1 MRTSGQLSLVVKMPQ
16 KDYVK
21 AGRAAPRPRKN
32 TKTVKPFPWPLVIT
46 VGVLVIGFAW
56 FLYHLS
62 QKTPVDDPVTP
73 VISAKKDDLPPKP
86 AKEPYQ
92 YIEELENKEIQV
104 TVEELAAKGP
114 FLMFCGTYRAI
125 ETAQQMKAKVA
136 FAGYPSEVRRIEGK
150 NGVFFRVTLGPY
162 TSKRQAES
170 DRSRLMRQ
178 KVVECRIATAT

>member
-1 MRTSGQLSLVVKMPQ
+1 MLLVVKMPP

-21 AGRAAPRPRKN
+21 AGRATPRPRKN
-32 TKTVKPFPWPLVIT
+32 TKTAKPFPWPLVIT
-46 VGVLVIGFAW
+46 VVALVIGFVW

-62 QKTPVDDPVTP
+62 QKTPVEDAVTP
-73 VISAKKDDLPPKP
+73 AITAKKDELPPKP
-86 AKEPYQ
+86 AAEPYQ
-92 YIEELENKEIQV
+92 YIKELENKEIQV
-104 TVEELAAKGP
+104 QVEELEAKGP

-170 DRSRLMRQ
+170 DKSRLLRQ
-178 KVVECRIATAT
+178 KVAECRIANAT

>member
-1 MRTSGQLSLVVKMPQ
+1 MPP

-21 AGRAAPRPRKN
+21 AGRATPRPRKN
-32 TKTVKPFPWPLVIT
+32 TKTAKPFPWPLVIT
-46 VGVLVIGFAW
+46 VVALVIGFVW

-62 QKTPVDDPVTP
+62 QKTPVEDAVTP
-73 VISAKKDDLPPKP
+73 AITAKKDELPPKP
-86 AKEPYQ
+86 AAEPYQ
-92 YIEELENKEIQV
+92 YIKELENKEIQV
-104 TVEELAAKGP
+104 QVEELEAKGP

-170 DRSRLMRQ
+170 DKSRLLRQ
-178 KVVECRIATAT
+178 KVADCRIANAT

>member
-1 MRTSGQLSLVVKMPQ
+1 MKMPP

-21 AGRAAPRPRKN
+21 AGRATPRPRKN
-32 TKTVKPFPWPLVIT
+32 TKTAKPFPWPLVIT
-46 VGVLVIGFAW
+46 VVALVIGFVW

-62 QKTPVDDPVTP
+62 QKTPVEDAVTP
-73 VISAKKDDLPPKP
+73 AITAKKDELPPKP
-86 AKEPYQ
+86 AAEPYQ
-92 YIEELENKEIQV
+92 YIKELENKEIQV
-104 TVEELAAKGP
+104 QVEELEAKGP

-170 DRSRLMRQ
+170 DKSRLLRQ
-178 KVVECRIATAT
+178 KVADCRIANAT

>member
-1 MRTSGQLSLVVKMPQ
+1 LLLVVKMPP

-21 AGRAAPRPRKN
+21 AGRATPRPRKN
-32 TKTVKPFPWPLVIT
+32 TKTTKPFPWPLVIT
-46 VGVLVIGFAW
+46 VVALVIGFVW

-62 QKTPVDDPVTP
+62 QKTPVEDAVTP
-73 VISAKKDDLPPKP
+73 AITAKKDELPPKP
-86 AKEPYQ
+86 AAEPYQ
-92 YIEELENKEIQV
+92 YIKELENKEIQV
-104 TVEELAAKGP
+104 QVEELEAKGP

-170 DRSRLMRQ
+170 DKSRLLRQ
-178 KVVECRIATAT
+178 KVADCRIANAT

>member
-1 MRTSGQLSLVVKMPQ
+1 MRDIRPVVLSCEDATKRLCQSRSGRTQ
-16 KDYVK
+16 
-21 AGRAAPRPRKN
+21 
-32 TKTVKPFPWPLVIT
+32 TKKKYQNSETFPWPLVIT

-73 VISAKKDDLPPKP
+73 VLSAKKDDLPPKP
-86 AKEPYQ
+86 AAEPYQ
-92 YIEELENKEIQV
+92 YIKELENKEIQV
-104 TVEELAAKGP
+104 KVEELEAKGP

-125 ETAQQMKAKVA
+125 ETAQQVKAKVA

-170 DRSRLMRQ
+170 DKSRLLRQ
-178 KVVECRIATAT
+178 KVADCRIAVAT

>member
-1 MRTSGQLSLVVKMPQ
+1 MLLVVKMPP

-46 VGVLVIGFAW
+46 VGVLVCGFAW

-62 QKTPVDDPVTP
+62 QKTPVADPVTP
-73 VISAKKDDLPPKP
+73 VISAKKDDLPPKT

-104 TVEELAAKGP
+104 TVEELEAKGP
-114 FLMFCGTYRAI
+114 FLMFCGTYRVN

-162 TSKRQAES
+162 SSKRQAES

-178 KVVECRIATAT
+178 KVADCRIATL

>member
-1 MRTSGQLSLVVKMPQ
+1 MSLVVKMPQ
-16 KDYVK
+16 RDYVK
-21 AGRAAPRPRKN
+21 AGRAAPRPKKN

-56 FLYHLS
+56 FLYQLS
-62 QKTPVDDPVTP
+62 QKTPVDDAVTP
-73 VISAKKDDLPPKP
+73 AITAKKDELPPKP
-86 AKEPYQ
+86 AAEPYQ
-92 YIEELENKEIQV
+92 YIKELENKEIQV
-104 TVEELAAKGP
+104 QVEELEAKGP

-162 TSKRQAES
+162 ASKRQAES
-170 DRSRLMRQ
+170 DKSRLMRQ
-178 KVVECRIATAT
+178 KVAECRIANAT

>member
-1 MRTSGQLSLVVKMPQ
+1 MKMPQ
-16 KDYVK
+16 RDYVK
-21 AGRAAPRPRKN
+21 AGRAAPRPKKN
-32 TKTVKPFPWPLVIT
+32 AKKVKPFPWPLVIA
-46 VGVLVIGFAW
+46 VAALILGFAW

-62 QKTPVDDPVTP
+62 QRAPVEDVATPAITAKTDE
-73 VISAKKDDLPPKP
+73 LPPKP
-86 AKEPYQ
+86 AAEPYQ
-92 YIEELENKEIQV
+92 YIKELENKEIQV
-104 TVEELAAKGP
+104 QVEELEAKGP

-170 DRSRLMRQ
+170 DKSRLLRQ
-178 KVVECRIATAT
+178 KVADCRIANAT

>member
-1 MRTSGQLSLVVKMPQ
+1 MLLVVKMPP

-32 TKTVKPFPWPLVIT
+32 TKTVKPFPWPLVIS
-46 VGVLVIGFAW
+46 VGVLVIGFIW

-62 QKTPVDDPVTP
+62 QKTPVDDAVTP
-73 VISAKKDDLPPKP
+73 AITAKKDDFPSKP
-86 AKEPYQ
+86 AAEPYQ
-92 YIEELENKEIQV
+92 YIKELENKEIQV
-104 TVEELAAKGP
+104 TVEELEAKGP

-162 TSKRQAES
+162 SSKRKAES
-170 DRSRLMRQ
+170 DKSRLMRQ
-178 KVVECRIATAT
+178 RVADCRIATAT

>member
-1 MRTSGQLSLVVKMPQ
+1 LLLVVKMPP

-62 QKTPVDDPVTP
+62 QKTPVYDPVTP

-125 ETAQQMKAKVA
+125 ETAHQMKAKVA

>member
-1 MRTSGQLSLVVKMPQ
+1 MLLVVKMPP

-21 AGRAAPRPRKN
+21 AGRATPRPRKN
-32 TKTVKPFPWPLVIT
+32 TKTAKPFPWPLVIT
-46 VGVLVIGFAW
+46 DVALVIGFVW

-62 QKTPVDDPVTP
+62 QKTPVEDAVTP
-73 VISAKKDDLPPKP
+73 AITAKKDELPPKP
-86 AKEPYQ
+86 AAEPYQ
-92 YIEELENKEIQV
+92 YIKELENKEIQV
-104 TVEELAAKGP
+104 QVEELEAKGP

-170 DRSRLMRQ
+170 DKSRLLRQ
-178 KVVECRIATAT
+178 KVAECRIANAT

>member
-32 TKTVKPFPWPLVIT
+32 TKTVKPSPWPLVIT
-46 VGVLVIGFAW
+46 VSVLVLGFIW

-62 QKTPVDDPVTP
+62 QKTPVADPVTP
-73 VISAKKDDLPPKP
+73 VISSKKDDLPPKP

-104 TVEELAAKGP
+104 TVEELEAKGP
-114 FLMFCGTYRAI
+114 FLMFCGTYRAN

-162 TSKRQAES
+162 SSKRQAES
-170 DRSRLMRQ
+170 DRSRLLRQ
-178 KVVECRIATAT
+178 KVADCRIATL

>member
-1 MRTSGQLSLVVKMPQ
+1 LLLVVKMPP

-21 AGRAAPRPRKN
+21 AGRATPRPRKN
-32 TKTVKPFPWPLVIT
+32 TKTAKPFPWPLVIT
-46 VGVLVIGFAW
+46 VVALVIGFVW

-62 QKTPVDDPVTP
+62 QKTPVEDAVAPAIT
-73 VISAKKDDLPPKP
+73 AKKDELPPKP
-86 AKEPYQ
+86 AAEPYQ
-92 YIEELENKEIQV
+92 YIKELENKEIQV
-104 TVEELAAKGP
+104 QIEELEAKGP

-170 DRSRLMRQ
+170 DKSRLLRQ
-178 KVVECRIATAT
+178 KVADCRIANAT

>member
-1 MRTSGQLSLVVKMPQ
+1 MLLVVKMPP

-62 QKTPVDDPVTP
+62 QKIPVDDPVTP
-73 VISAKKDDLPPKP
+73 VLSAKKDDLPPKP
-86 AKEPYQ
+86 AAEPYQ
-92 YIEELENKEIQV
+92 YIKELENKEIQV
-104 TVEELAAKGP
+104 QVKELEAKGP

-170 DRSRLMRQ
+170 DRSRLLRQ

>member
-1 MRTSGQLSLVVKMPQ
+1 MSLVAKIVVKMPP

-46 VGVLVIGFAW
+46 VGALVIGFAW

-73 VISAKKDDLPPKP
+73 VITAKKDDLPPKP

-104 TVEELAAKGP
+104 TVEELEAKGP
-114 FLMFCGTYRAI
+114 FLMFCGTYRAN

-162 TSKRQAES
+162 ASKRKAES
-170 DRSRLMRQ
+170 DRSRLLRQ
-178 KVVECRIATAT
+178 KVADCRIATAT

>member
-1 MRTSGQLSLVVKMPQ
+1 MPLVVKMPQ
-16 KDYVK
+16 RDYVK
-21 AGRAAPRPRKN
+21 AGRAAPRPKKN
-32 TKTVKPFPWPLVIT
+32 TKAVKPFPWPLVIT
-46 VGVLVIGFAW
+46 VAVLVIGFIW

-62 QKTPVDDPVTP
+62 QKTPVADPVTP
-73 VISAKKDDLPPKP
+73 AITSKKDELPPKP

-104 TVEELAAKGP
+104 TVEELEAKGP

-162 TSKRQAES
+162 SSKRQAES
-170 DRSRLMRQ
+170 DKSRLMRQ
-178 KVVECRIATAT
+178 KVADCRIAAAS

>member
-1 MRTSGQLSLVVKMPQ
+1 MLLVVKMPP

-21 AGRAAPRPRKN
+21 AGRATPRPRKN
-32 TKTVKPFPWPLVIT
+32 TKTAKPFPWPLVIT
-46 VGVLVIGFAW
+46 VVALVIGFVW

-62 QKTPVDDPVTP
+62 QKTPVEDAVTP
-73 VISAKKDDLPPKP
+73 AITAKKDELPPKP
-86 AKEPYQ
+86 AAEPYQ
-92 YIEELENKEIQV
+92 YIKELENKEIQV
-104 TVEELAAKGP
+104 QVEELEAKGP

-170 DRSRLMRQ
+170 DKSRLLRQ
-178 KVVECRIATAT
+178 KVADCRIANAT

>member
-1 MRTSGQLSLVVKMPQ
+1 MPP

-21 AGRAAPRPRKN
+21 AGRATPRPRKN
-32 TKTVKPFPWPLVIT
+32 TKTAKPFPWPLVIT
-46 VGVLVIGFAW
+46 VIALVIGFVW

-62 QKTPVDDPVTP
+62 QKTPVEDAVAPAIT
-73 VISAKKDDLPPKP
+73 AKKDELPPKP
-86 AKEPYQ
+86 AAEPYQ
-92 YIEELENKEIQV
+92 YIKELENKEIQV
-104 TVEELAAKGP
+104 QVEELEAKGP

-170 DRSRLMRQ
+170 DKSRLLRQ
-178 KVVECRIATAT
+178 KVADCRIANAT

>member
-1 MRTSGQLSLVVKMPQ
+1 MPP

-21 AGRAAPRPRKN
+21 AGRATPRPRKN
-32 TKTVKPFPWPLVIT
+32 TKTAKPFPWPLVIT
-46 VGVLVIGFAW
+46 VVALVIGFAW

-62 QKTPVDDPVTP
+62 QKTPVEDAVTP
-73 VISAKKDDLPPKP
+73 AITAKKDELPPKP
-86 AKEPYQ
+86 AAEPYQ
-92 YIEELENKEIQV
+92 YIKELENKEIQV
-104 TVEELAAKGP
+104 QVEELEAKGP

-170 DRSRLMRQ
+170 DKSRLLRQ
-178 KVVECRIATAT
+178 KVADCRIANAT

>member
-46 VGVLVIGFAW
+46 VGVLVIGFIW

-62 QKTPVDDPVTP
+62 QKTPVADPVTP
-73 VISAKKDDLPPKP
+73 AITSKKDDLPPKP

-104 TVEELAAKGP
+104 TVEELEAKGP
-114 FLMFCGTYRAI
+114 FLMFCGTYRVN

-162 TSKRQAES
+162 SSKRQAES

-178 KVVECRIATAT
+178 KVADCRIATL

>member
-1 MRTSGQLSLVVKMPQ
+1 MLLVVKMPP

-21 AGRAAPRPRKN
+21 AGRATPRPRKN
-32 TKTVKPFPWPLVIT
+32 TKTAKPFPWPLVIT
-46 VGVLVIGFAW
+46 VVALVIGFAW

-62 QKTPVDDPVTP
+62 QKTPVEDAVTP
-73 VISAKKDDLPPKP
+73 AITAKKDELPPKP
-86 AKEPYQ
+86 AAEPYQ
-92 YIEELENKEIQV
+92 YIKELENKEIQV
-104 TVEELAAKGP
+104 QVEELEAKGP

-170 DRSRLMRQ
+170 DKSRLLRQ
-178 KVVECRIATAT
+178 KVADCRIANAT

>member
-1 MRTSGQLSLVVKMPQ
+1 MLLVVKMPP

-21 AGRAAPRPRKN
+21 AGRATPRPRKN
-32 TKTVKPFPWPLVIT
+32 TKTAKPFPWPLVIT
-46 VGVLVIGFAW
+46 VIALVIGFVW

-62 QKTPVDDPVTP
+62 QKTPVEDAVAPAIT
-73 VISAKKDDLPPKP
+73 AKKDELPPKP
-86 AKEPYQ
+86 AAEPYQ
-92 YIEELENKEIQV
+92 YIKELENKEIQV
-104 TVEELAAKGP
+104 QVEELEAKGP

-170 DRSRLMRQ
+170 DKSRLLRQ
-178 KVVECRIATAT
+178 KVADCRIANAT

>member
-1 MRTSGQLSLVVKMPQ
+1 M
-16 KDYVK
+16 
-21 AGRAAPRPRKN
+21 
-32 TKTVKPFPWPLVIT
+32 
-46 VGVLVIGFAW
+46 
-56 FLYHLS
+56 
-62 QKTPVDDPVTP
+62 
-73 VISAKKDDLPPKP
+73 PPKP

-104 TVEELAAKGP
+104 TVEELAVKGP

-162 TSKRQAES
+162 SSKRQAES
-170 DRSRLMRQ
+170 DKSRLLRQ
-178 KVVECRIATAT
+178 RVADCRIATL

>member
-1 MRTSGQLSLVVKMPQ
+1 MPQ

-32 TKTVKPFPWPLVIT
+32 TKTVKPSPWPLVIT
-46 VGVLVIGFAW
+46 VSVLVLGFIW

-62 QKTPVDDPVTP
+62 QKTPVADPVTP
-73 VISAKKDDLPPKP
+73 VISSKKDDLPPKP

-104 TVEELAAKGP
+104 TVEELEAKGP
-114 FLMFCGTYRAI
+114 FLMFCGTYRAN

-162 TSKRQAES
+162 SSKRQAES
-170 DRSRLMRQ
+170 DRSRLLRQ
-178 KVVECRIATAT
+178 KVADCRIATL

>member
-1 MRTSGQLSLVVKMPQ
+1 LLLVVKMPP

-21 AGRAAPRPRKN
+21 AGRATPRPRKN
-32 TKTVKPFPWPLVIT
+32 TKTAKPFPWPLVIT
-46 VGVLVIGFAW
+46 VVALVIGFVW

-62 QKTPVDDPVTP
+62 QKTPVEDAVTP
-73 VISAKKDDLPPKP
+73 AITAKKDELPPKP
-86 AKEPYQ
+86 AAEPYQ
-92 YIEELENKEIQV
+92 YIKELENKEIQV
-104 TVEELAAKGP
+104 QVEELEAKGP

-170 DRSRLMRQ
+170 DKSRLLRQ
-178 KVVECRIATAT
+178 KVADCRIANAT

>member
-1 MRTSGQLSLVVKMPQ
+1 MRTSGQLFPVVEMPQ

-21 AGRAAPRPRKN
+21 AGRAAPRPKKN
-32 TKTVKPFPWPLVIT
+32 TQPPKAFPWPLVI
-46 VGVLVIGFAW
+46 VISALVLGFVW

-62 QKTPVDDPVTP
+62 QQTPVQDISTP
-73 VISAKKDDLPPKP
+73 AIAKTKDELPAKP
-86 AKEPYQ
+86 AEEPYQ
-92 YIEELENKEIQV
+92 YIKELENKEIQV
-104 TVEELAAKGP
+104 TVEELEAKGP

-162 TSKRQAES
+162 ASKRQAES
-170 DRSRLMRQ
+170 DRSRLLRQ
-178 KVVECRIATAT
+178 RVVECRIAAAT

>member
-1 MRTSGQLSLVVKMPQ
+1 MLLVVKMPP

-21 AGRAAPRPRKN
+21 AGRATPRPRKN
-32 TKTVKPFPWPLVIT
+32 TKTAKPFPWPLVLT
-46 VGVLVIGFAW
+46 VVALVIGFVW

-62 QKTPVDDPVTP
+62 QKTPVEDAVTP
-73 VISAKKDDLPPKP
+73 AITAKKDELPPKP
-86 AKEPYQ
+86 AAEPYQ
-92 YIEELENKEIQV
+92 YIKELENKEIQV
-104 TVEELAAKGP
+104 QVEELEAKGP

-170 DRSRLMRQ
+170 DKSRLLRQ
-178 KVVECRIATAT
+178 KVADCRIANAT

>member
-1 MRTSGQLSLVVKMPQ
+1 MPQ

-21 AGRAAPRPRKN
+21 ASRPKAKPANRRPARKNSNASSGNTAKPWLLLIVTALLISGFVYFLWFLNQQPAAPAPAAKPE
-32 TKTVKPFPWPLVIT
+32 KTVKQDEL
-46 VGVLVIGFAW
+46 
-56 FLYHLS
+56 
-62 QKTPVDDPVTP
+62 
-73 VISAKKDDLPPKP
+73 P
-86 AKEPYQ
+86 AKPTTEPYQ
-92 YIEELENKEIQV
+92 YIKELENKEIQV
-104 TVEELAAKGP
+104 TVEELEAKGP

-178 KVVECRIATAT
+178 KVVECRIAVAT

>member
-1 MRTSGQLSLVVKMPQ
+1 LLLVVKMPP

-73 VISAKKDDLPPKP
+73 VLSAKKDDLPPKP
-86 AKEPYQ
+86 AAEPYQ
-92 YIEELENKEIQV
+92 YIKELENKEIQV
-104 TVEELAAKGP
+104 TVEELEAKGP

-178 KVVECRIATAT
+178 KVVECRIAVAT